1 MSSGT
6 TLSIKLQIAG
16 RTYPLTIHASE
27 EENIRKAA
35 SVLNERIKK
44 YEETFSVKDKQD
56 LLAMCAL
63 EQGVQLIQHS
73 NQTAEAEKALN
84 EKLSQI
90 DRLLPDSDV

>member
-1 MSSGT
+1 MSSGN

-44 YEETFSVKDKQD
+44 YEETFSVRDKQD

-63 EQGVQLIQHS
+63 EQGVQLLQR
-73 NQTAEAEKALN
+73 NQQLSETEKELS
-84 EKLSQI
+84 EKLSKI
-90 DRLLPDSDV
+90 DRLLSDTNV